1 MGDRENE
8 GSGSFAGKLSAGQL
22 SAVKGTMLRR
32 AAVIIPAAIGIG
44 CLYTIIM
51 VSGPT
56 SWQWVKG
63 ILFGL
68 LLGSLFL
75 VFSYFM
81 DMNVYVK
88 PLSKLEGFTRRLVDY
103 DFSNDL
109 DFKAG
114 ADWKPVISS
123 MNKMLSG
130 MRKLSEE
137 MLSVSED
144 LASSSNLLASVAK
157 ENSDAVQ
164 ASAATVTSLARG
176 AEDQVS
182 SMTMA
187 SSTVNEIAEEI
198 DRVADAARSVAK
210 YSVEAEDT
218 VDNGTNAVDQAIDKI
233 AKLVETTG
241 TSAQAVR
248 DLGERSEQIGLIVD
262 VITGIADQTN
272 LLALNAAIEA
282 ARAGEHGKGFTVVA
296 SEVRKLAEGSA
307 SAANQIAGI
316 IRDIQKNINQTV
328 GLMEA
333 GTTEAD
339 EGSSAVG
346 EAGMALKMIK
356 DAVNTI
362 SGETHAISEATN
374 SIAEGTDK
382 VVEIISNVAT
392 ISEESATSTEE
403 VSATIQEQTASMQ
416 EISATASQL
425 AETADRL
432 RGLIEGVKI
441 R

>member
-1 MGDRENE
+1 MEGDIEDKDYSSYLETDGKNV
-8 GSGSFAGKLSAGQL
+8 AGMFL
-22 SAVKGTMLRR
+22 LRK
-32 AAVIIPAAIGIG
+32 AYLIVPGALVAAIVF
-44 CLYTIIM
+44 TIIL
-51 VSGPT
+51 VGKPT
-56 SWQWVKG
+56 AWEWVKAIILG
-63 ILFGL
+63 ILLSVLAMGTTYGL
-68 LLGSLFL
+68 DW
-75 VFSYFM
+75 VEHIR
-81 DMNVYVK
+81 
-88 PLSKLEGFTRRLVDY
+88 PLIRLDGFARRLADY
-103 DFSNDL
+103 DFSKDM
-109 DFKAG
+109 DVRVG
-114 ADWKPVISS
+114 PDWKPVIESL
-123 MNKMLSG
+123 NRMLG
-130 MRKLSEE
+130 AIRKLSEE

-144 LASSSNLLASVAK
+144 LAGSSNLLASVAK

-164 ASAATVTSLARG
+164 ASASTVTSLARG

-198 DRVADAARSVAK
+198 DKVADAVSSVAK
-210 YSVEAEDT
+210 YSLEAEDT
-218 VDNGTNAVDQAIDKI
+218 VTNGSHAVGQAIEKI
-233 AKLVETTG
+233 EKLVETTG

-316 IRDIQKNINQTV
+316 IRDIQKNINETV
-328 GLMEA
+328 SLMEA
-333 GTTEAD
+333 GTQEAD
-339 EGSSAVG
+339 EGSSAVS
-346 EAGMALKMIK
+346 EAGLSLKMIK

-362 SGETHAISEATN
+362 SAETHAISEATN
-374 SIAEGTDK
+374 SIADGTDK

-432 RGLIEGVKI
+432 RALIEAVKI